1 MPGKLLPDILA
12 PLHIFRYDGLRKD
25 GIDNEIYSENSSC
38 AGHADPVADRVPVQA
53 GAQAFLHYLCA
64 GFSPVCR
71 GRHLLLHPRLRVE
84 RLYRTGDR
92 VSGLALR
99 IADAG
104 SKAPGVVYRHADAA
118 EGEDLRI
125 KRKHRK
131 HKSAQA
137 RPASFLLGGNMAT
150 TRIIPMHLNKGK
162 TLAQC
167 LADRTEYGMN
177 PDKTDGGELISS
189 FACEPETV
197 VSEFALSKREYRELT
212 GRVQESDIIAYQI
225 RQSFKPGEVSPE
237 EANRIGYEFAERFLK
252 GNHAFIVCTHTDK
265 SHIHNHIYWNST
277 TLDCTRKFSNFIGSY
292 RAVRKLSDLICAEHR
307 LSVIENPQK
316 HGLSYNKWLGG
327 HDKLTN
333 RDLLRMAIDAALEKQ
348 PKDFDALL
356 ALLKSSG
363 YTVSRKGRLSLRHEN
378 QKKSI
383 RLDSLGEGYSEQELR
398 AVLAGGKTH
407 NPFVKK
413 KYPKRKERTTLI
425 SEIEAKLNSGKG
437 YWYDQKM
444 KVVKL
449 KQMAKTFVYLEE
461 QGFADFAALANAASA
476 AEERFNELKA
486 SIKAAETRMSEIQ
499 TMRTHIINYSKTRE
513 VYAGYRKAGYSK
525 KYLSEHESDII
536 LHKAAKKAFDDF
548 GLKKLP
554 TVKSLNEEFARLLTE
569 KKAAYAD
576 YHKTQEQMRELLIH
590 KANAAYLLGLEERKQ
605 QIIERQREE
614 K

>member
-1 MPGKLLPDILA
+1 
-12 PLHIFRYDGLRKD
+12 
-25 GIDNEIYSENSSC
+25 
-38 AGHADPVADRVPVQA
+38 
-53 GAQAFLHYLCA
+53 
-64 GFSPVCR
+64 
-71 GRHLLLHPRLRVE
+71 
-84 RLYRTGDR
+84 
-92 VSGLALR
+92 
-99 IADAG
+99 
-104 SKAPGVVYRHADAA
+104 
-118 EGEDLRI
+118 
-125 KRKHRK
+125 
-131 HKSAQA
+131 
-137 RPASFLLGGNMAT
+137 MAT

-167 LADRTEYGMN
+167 LTDRTEYGMN

-212 GRVQESDIIAYQI
+212 GRIQESDIIAYQI

-327 HDKLTN
+327 HDKLSN
-333 RDLLRMAIDAALEKQ
+333 RDLLRMAIDAALEKK

-461 QGFADFAALANAASA
+461 QGFADFAALSNAAAS
-476 AEERFNELKA
+476 AEERFNELKS
-486 SIKAAETRMSEIQ
+486 SIKTAETRMSEIQ
-499 TMRTHIINYSKTRE
+499 TLRTHIINYSKTRE

-525 KYLSEHESDII
+525 KYLAEHESDII

-576 YHKTQEQMRELLIH
+576 YHKTQEQMRVLMIH

-605 QIIERQREE
+605 TIERQREE

>member
-1 MPGKLLPDILA
+1 MSRNP
-12 PLHIFRYDGLRKD
+12 PL
-25 GIDNEIYSENSSC
+25 
-38 AGHADPVADRVPVQA
+38 
-53 GAQAFLHYLCA
+53 
-64 GFSPVCR
+64 
-71 GRHLLLHPRLRVE
+71 
-84 RLYRTGDR
+84 
-92 VSGLALR
+92 
-99 IADAG
+99 
-104 SKAPGVVYRHADAA
+104 
-118 EGEDLRI
+118 
-125 KRKHRK
+125 
-131 HKSAQA
+131 
-137 RPASFLLGGNMAT
+137 
-150 TRIIPMHLNKGK
+150 
-162 TLAQC
+162 
-167 LADRTEYGMN
+167 
-177 PDKTDGGELISS
+177 
-189 FACEPETV
+189 
-197 VSEFALSKREYRELT
+197 
-212 GRVQESDIIAYQI
+212 
-225 RQSFKPGEVSPE
+225 
-237 EANRIGYEFAERFLK
+237 
-252 GNHAFIVCTHTDK
+252 TH
-265 SHIHNHIYWNST
+265 
-277 TLDCTRKFSNFIGSY
+277 
-292 RAVRKLSDLICAEHR
+292 
-307 LSVIENPQK
+307 
-316 HGLSYNKWLGG
+316 
-327 HDKLTN
+327 KLTN
-333 RDLLRMAIDAALEKQ
+333 RDLLRVAIDAALEKK

-398 AVLAGGKTH
+398 DVLAGGKTH

-461 QGFADFAALANAASA
+461 QGFADFAALSNAAAA

-486 SIKAAETRMSEIQ
+486 SIKTAETRMSEIQ
-499 TMRTHIINYSKTRE
+499 TLRTHIINYSKTRE

-525 KYLSEHESDII
+525 KYLAEHESDII

-605 QIIERQREE
+605 QITERQREE

>member
-1 MPGKLLPDILA
+1 
-12 PLHIFRYDGLRKD
+12 
-25 GIDNEIYSENSSC
+25 
-38 AGHADPVADRVPVQA
+38 
-53 GAQAFLHYLCA
+53 
-64 GFSPVCR
+64 
-71 GRHLLLHPRLRVE
+71 
-84 RLYRTGDR
+84 
-92 VSGLALR
+92 
-99 IADAG
+99 
-104 SKAPGVVYRHADAA
+104 
-118 EGEDLRI
+118 
-125 KRKHRK
+125 
-131 HKSAQA
+131 
-137 RPASFLLGGNMAT
+137 MAT

-177 PDKTDGGELISS
+177 PDKTAGGELISS

-265 SHIHNHIYWNST
+265 AHIHNHIYWNST

-327 HDKLTN
+327 HDKLSN
-333 RDLLRMAIDAALEKQ
+333 RDLLRMAIDAALEKK

-398 AVLAGGKTH
+398 AVLTGSKTH

-461 QGFADFAALANAASA
+461 KGFADYAALSNAAAS

-486 SIKAAETRMSEIQ
+486 AIKTAETRMSEIQ
-499 TMRTHIINYSKTRE
+499 TLRTHIINYSKTRE

-525 KYLSEHESDII
+525 KYLAEHESDII
-536 LHKAAKKAFDDF
+536 LHKAAKKAFDDL

-569 KKAAYAD
+569 KKATYAD

-605 QIIERQREE
+605 QVAERQREE

>member
-1 MPGKLLPDILA
+1 
-12 PLHIFRYDGLRKD
+12 
-25 GIDNEIYSENSSC
+25 
-38 AGHADPVADRVPVQA
+38 
-53 GAQAFLHYLCA
+53 
-64 GFSPVCR
+64 
-71 GRHLLLHPRLRVE
+71 
-84 RLYRTGDR
+84 
-92 VSGLALR
+92 
-99 IADAG
+99 
-104 SKAPGVVYRHADAA
+104 
-118 EGEDLRI
+118 
-125 KRKHRK
+125 
-131 HKSAQA
+131 
-137 RPASFLLGGNMAT
+137 
-150 TRIIPMHLNKGK
+150 MHLNKGT

-167 LADRTEYGMN
+167 LADRTDYGMN

-237 EANRIGYEFAERFLK
+237 EANRIGYEFTERFLK

-277 TLDCTRKFSNFIGSY
+277 ALDCTRKFSNFIGSY

-327 HDKLTN
+327 HDKLSN
-333 RDLLRMAIDAALEKQ
+333 RDLLRMAIDAALAKK
-348 PKDFDALL
+348 PNDFDALL

-363 YTVSRKGRLSLRHEN
+363 YTISRKGRLSLKHEN

-383 RLDSLGEGYSEQELR
+383 RLDSLGEGYSELELR
-398 AVLAGGKTH
+398 AVLAGSRTH
-407 NPFVKK
+407 NPFVRK
-413 KYPKRKERTTLI
+413 KYPKRKERSTLI

-437 YWYDQKM
+437 YWYDQKL

-449 KQMAKTFVYLEE
+449 KQMAKTLVYLEKK
-461 QGFADFAALANAASA
+461 GFADFDALAKAAST
-476 AEERFNELKA
+476 AEERFYELKGT
-486 SIKAAETRMSEIQ
+486 IRAAEARMSEIQ
-499 TMRTHIINYSKTRE
+499 TLRTHIINYSKTRE

-525 KYLSEHESDII
+525 KYLAEHESDII
-536 LHKAAKKAFDDF
+536 IHKAAKKAFDDF

-554 TVKSLNEEFARLLTE
+554 TVKSLNEEFAWLLTE
-569 KKAAYAD
+569 KKAVYAD
-576 YHKTQEQMRELLIH
+576 YHKTQEQMRELMIH
-590 KANAAYLLGLEERKQ
+590 KANTAYLLGLEERKQ
-605 QIIERQREE
+605 QIVERQREE

>member
-1 MPGKLLPDILA
+1 MN
-12 PLHIFRYDGLRKD
+12 R
-25 GIDNEIYSENSSC
+25 ET
-38 AGHADPVADRVPVQA
+38 
-53 GAQAFLHYLCA
+53 AQAC
-64 GFSPVCR
+64 
-71 GRHLLLHPRLRVE
+71 
-84 RLYRTGDR
+84 
-92 VSGLALR
+92 
-99 IADAG
+99 
-104 SKAPGVVYRHADAA
+104 
-118 EGEDLRI
+118 
-125 KRKHRK
+125 
-131 HKSAQA
+131 
-137 RPASFLLGGNMAT
+137 PASFLLGGKMAT

-167 LADRTEYGMN
+167 LTDRTDYGMN

-212 GRVQESDIIAYQI
+212 GRVQENDIIAYQI

-252 GNHAFIVCTHTDK
+252 GNHAFLVCTHTDK
-265 SHIHNHIYWNST
+265 AHIHNHIYWNST

-333 RDLLRMAIDAALEKQ
+333 RDLLRVAIDAALEKK

-398 AVLAGGKTH
+398 DVLAGGKTH

-461 QGFADFAALANAASA
+461 QGFADFAALSNAAAA

-486 SIKAAETRMSEIQ
+486 SIKTAETRMSEIQ
-499 TMRTHIINYSKTRE
+499 TLRTHIINYSKTRE

-525 KYLSEHESDII
+525 KYLAEHESDII
-536 LHKAAKKAFDDF
+536 LHKAAKKVFDVF

-605 QIIERQREE
+605 QITERQREE